1 MNALKDIAA
10 FNCLEI
16 IKENIS
22 KDIKKKKRK
31 EKLIKTRNKK
41 IK

>member
-10 FNCLEI
+10 FNCLGI

-22 KDIKKKKRK
+22 QDIKKKKRK

>member
-10 FNCLEI
+10 FNCLGI

-22 KDIKKKKRK
+22 KDIKKKK

>member
-10 FNCLEI
+10 FNCLGI

-22 KDIKKKKRK
+22 QDIKKKKK
-31 EKLIKTRNKK
+31 KLIKTRNKK